1 MLQTQVQLKRRN
13 IRMRQREVARI
24 PIDSI
29 RPNPYQPRRVF
40 SQEAL
45 EELCQSIRQYGLLQP
60 ISVRKAGNDVYEL
73 IAGERRLRACRMA
86 GMTTI
91 DALVFSAYEQDS
103 AVIAMMENLQR
114 ENLHY
119 MEEAEGYQNLI
130 RDHGLSQEELARRL
144 GKNQSTIA
152 NKMRIL
158 KLPASVK
165 ALLLEHNLT
174 ERHARSLL
182 RLHDEEMQ
190 IKIARVIVEQS
201 LNVKATEE
209 LVERTISRIYGI
221 EKEERPAANKVSAF
235 VRDTRLY
242 VNSIKTI
249 VQQMQSAGLQ
259 PAYDAQETEKG
270 LEIANRIYER
280 HKVLTQM
287 LVFLGVDPKT
297 AREDACKMEHD
308 ISDETFEA
316 MKRHQ
321 AQSLEKT

>member
-190 IKIARVIVEQS
+190 VKIARVIVEQS

-270 LEIANRIYER
+270 LEIR
-280 HKVLTQM
+280 LTI
-287 LVFLGVDPKT
+287 PK
-297 AREDACKMEHD
+297 R
-308 ISDETFEA
+308 S
-316 MKRHQ
+316 
-321 AQSLEKT
+321 